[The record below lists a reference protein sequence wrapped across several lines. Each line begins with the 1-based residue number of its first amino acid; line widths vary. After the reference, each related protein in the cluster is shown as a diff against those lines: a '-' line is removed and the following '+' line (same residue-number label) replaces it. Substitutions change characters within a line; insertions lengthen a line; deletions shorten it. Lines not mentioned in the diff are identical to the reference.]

1 MSAIEAIGDEP
12 EELRR
17 TLRDLVALSMLPA
30 TWLKHDARQIAE
42 SVIEVLVRMLGLELA
57 CIVLRWDDRPEI
69 SVARTSDRA
78 APDRSAAIR
87 DALTPAFDEPLPGGD
102 VIRLANPV
110 GAGFVHAV
118 VKPVAAGQDSVI
130 VAASRHPD
138 FPTATQAL
146 LLGIAA
152 NQAAIAIRRWQAEQA
167 LQVLNE
173 TLEQRVVERTSQLM
187 KASEALRE
195 AEAELARINRVTTMG
210 QLAASIAHEV
220 MQPITAG
227 VTNARAALRWL
238 GTQPPDLEEVRQA
251 LGRVV
256 EEGNRAADVIDRIRA
271 LIKKAPPRKDGLE
284 INETILEVI
293 ALTRGEVVRN
303 GVSVRTQL
311 AEGLPLIQGDRVQL
325 QQVILNLI
333 INAVEAMSGVSEALR
348 ELLIGTGKDASGGVL
363 VAVQDSG
370 PGLDWD
376 RVDDLFEAFHTTKPD
391 GIGMGL
397 AISRSIV
404 EAHGGQLW
412 ATPNA
417 PRGAV
422 FQFTLPLEAG
432 EASSQH
438 TQSAS

>member
-1 MSAIEAIGDEP
+1 MPAIEVVGDEP
-12 EELRR
+12 EEMRR

-69 SVARTSDRA
+69 CVARTSDRA
-78 APDRSAAIR
+78 APDRSTAIR
-87 DALTPAFDEPLPGGD
+87 DALAPVFGELLRR

-118 VKPVAAGQDSVI
+118 VNPVAAGQDSII

-138 FPTATQAL
+138 FPTATQGL

-167 LQVLNE
+167 LQLLNE

-195 AEAELARINRVTTMG
+195 AQAELARINRVTTMG
-210 QLAASIAHEV
+210 QLAASIAHEIN
-220 MQPITAG
+220 QPIAAAL
-227 VTNARAALRWL
+227 TNAQAALRWIAA
-238 GTQPPDLEEVRQA
+238 QPSDLEEARCALDRIVRD
-251 LGRVV
+251 
-256 EEGNRAADVIDRIRA
+256 GNRAGEVLSRIRN
-271 LIKKAPPRKDGLE
+271 LVRKSPPRRDQVDV
-284 INETILEVI
+284 NETILEVV
-293 ALTRGEVVRN
+293 ALTRREAERHRVALQTR
-303 GVSVRTQL
+303 L
-311 AEGLPLIQGDRVQL
+311 ARDLPPVWGDRIQL
-325 QQVILNLI
+325 QQVILNLLT
-333 INAVEAMSGVSEALR
+333 NAIDAIKVSGEGPR
-348 ELLIGTGKDASGGVL
+348 ELLVGSGRDDAQGVL
-363 VAVQDSG
+363 VTVRDSG
-370 PGLDWD
+370 PGLDPEGLE
-376 RVDDLFEAFHTTKPD
+376 RLFEAFHTTKPD
-391 GIGMGL
+391 GVGMGL

-404 EAHGGQLW
+404 EAHGGRLW

-432 EASSQH
+432 EASSAQPA
-438 TQSAS
+438 QSAA